1 MKKMKKS
8 KKRLK
13 KVSRAQ
19 RTKLRLNKPS
29 LKMIRKRLRKIT
41 P

>member
-8 KKRLK
+8 KKRVK

-19 RTKLRLNKPS
+19 RTKLRLNKRS
-29 LKMIRKRLRKIT
+29 LKVIRKRFRKIT